1 MDGDA
6 TAEKFPAAASFPD
19 KSARSEYSEE
29 DARGDPRAT
38 QPPPEKVRVDPPS
51 PANRLSSSGR
61 RAAVGLIHATPP
73 STFTDRRPDRSVRR
87 RRRRSSLSAGTLG
100 LGSRSKGGHPFADR
114 STLSRSASFEVQGPR
129 YASSHRQ
136 GLHLGLIRVRFKP
149 YLGLPL
155 GFTCT
160 LPCFCATIYVFIAS
174 FD

>member
-6 TAEKFPAAASFPD
+6 TAEKCLAAASFPD

-38 QPPPEKVRVDPPS
+38 IPPPEKVRVIPPS
-51 PANRLSSSGR
+51 PANRLSSSAR
-61 RAAVGLIHATPP
+61 RAAVGLVDATPP
-73 STFTDRRPDRSVRR
+73 STFADRRPGRSVRR

-100 LGSRSKGGHPFADR
+100 LGSTSKGGHPIADR
-114 STLSRSASFEVQGPR
+114 STLTRSTSFEVQGPR
-129 YASSHRQ
+129 YASSHRLR
-136 GLHLGLIRVRFKP
+136 LHLGFIRVRFKP

-160 LPCFCATIYVFIAS
+160 LPCFCARIYVFIAY
-174 FD
+174 FE